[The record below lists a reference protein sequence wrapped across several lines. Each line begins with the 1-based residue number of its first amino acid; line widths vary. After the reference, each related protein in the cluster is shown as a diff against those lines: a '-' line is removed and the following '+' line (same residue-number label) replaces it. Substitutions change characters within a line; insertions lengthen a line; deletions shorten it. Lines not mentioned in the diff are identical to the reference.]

1 MKKELFKF
9 TTEKPSAFAIWK
21 TLDAVDIE
29 PSEGYTGSQIRFIY
43 YCIFQLHTDF
53 KMAKAYINKSTGTIT
68 SLDNLAKKLLKVSVD
83 FTALIYPP
91 ANLPS
96 WVVPELY
103 TPYYLFKQLQLPV
116 TSDLWVKLFDRTI
129 EEHTKAEADSI
140 IADLVPIE
148 ESITAYKLW
157 REGDYSILHHKFSD
171 IYAITSTSD
180 CVEITDKSEI
190 YDYMEHSISQYLADN
205 PIYDYSQKIL
215 LPQFKLKAPDASQ

>member
-1 MKKELFKF
+1 MKKELFQF
-9 TTEKPSAFAIWK
+9 VNIKPSAVTIWK
-21 TLDAVDIE
+21 TLEAADIE
-29 PSEGYTGSQIRFIY
+29 PAEGYTNSQIKFMMY
-43 YCIFQLHTDF
+43 VVLQNHSDF
-53 KMAKAYINKSTGTIT
+53 KEAKSAINSPTSTIK
-68 SLDNLAKKLLKVSVD
+68 NLELLANILFKVSVD

-103 TPYYLFKQLQLPV
+103 TPYYLFKQLQFPV
-116 TSDLWVKLFDRTI
+116 TSDLWTRLFDRTV
-129 EEHTKAEADSI
+129 EQHTKAEADSI
-140 IADLVPIE
+140 IADLAPIE

-215 LPQFKLKAPDASQ
+215 LPQFKLKAPDAPQ